1 MQTHQPRTVSSDNST
16 LPASTSAGTNC
27 NHTEC
32 VRNNND
38 ITLAWLYVALVCT
51 GQWLLCEFRESVLWC
66 FCLLS
71 NEWPMAYVWHQLR
84 MTSWSPL
91 TDIVMNAVET
101 YCCSLVYPKPLVF
114 MYFVIEM
121 QFHADGSF
129 IWRGYPALERSR
141 HVFRSFDL
149 FYNLDYSSIF

>member
-1 MQTHQPRTVSSDNST
+1 MFTS
-16 LPASTSAGTNC
+16 ASTKHIDEYWQYFFGC
-27 NHTEC
+27 WVC
-32 VRNNND
+32 VPWHR
-38 ITLAWLYVALVCT
+38 ASCALH
-51 GQWLLCEFRESVLWC
+51 GWGLSEHMGKLRLWKLSV

-101 YCCSLVYPKPLVF
+101 SCCSLVYPKPLVF

-129 IWRGYPALERSR
+129 IWRGYPALERSW